1 MVGMTLGAGMLVSGL
16 AGAGASAYGAWRA
29 GKTQSDAL
37 KQSRRDLERD
47 RRERQAAWDSWQE
60 SQAPVFQT
68 RQDALMAQLG
78 RYKGPVGG
86 SWKSP
91 DETPQVV
98 ETMATLTDVDIP
110 HPENE
115 HRGSDRNAGWS
126 SAAHAVAGSGLGQ
139 RAGKKKRKS
148 RTRVGT
154 PVIVEDSVYEVP
166 GSLGGRMGQ
175 LYRG

>member
-1 MVGMTLGAGMLVSGL
+1 MIGMTLGAGMLVSGL
-16 AGAGASAYGAWRA
+16 AGAGASAYGAWQSGR
-29 GKTQSDAL
+29 TQSNAL

-78 RYKGPVGG
+78 RYEGPVGG
-86 SWKSP
+86 SWESP

-98 ETMATLTDVDIP
+98 ETMATLTDLDTALDTGVVNAP
-110 HPENE
+110 RTGNQ
-115 HRGSDRNAGWS
+115 RGS
-126 SAAHAVAGSGLGQ
+126 
-139 RAGKKKRKS
+139 
-148 RTRVGT
+148 
-154 PVIVEDSVYEVP
+154 
-166 GSLGGRMGQ
+166 MGQ